1 MPPPPSQPARVWT
14 STSPQTVS
22 AGCGSYRYFASPL
35 PGLIDAIRRLTYPNV
50 ARIANRWQRLLGKDS
65 LFPTTWEGYRRRCE
79 AAEQTTPTPILLNYD
94 SGGFNALHRDIRG
107 SEFFPIQLVVVLS
120 PMNDD
125 SISDGFTGGEFL
137 FCDEPERKKE
147 RPQAHRCRIRRCHP
161 VLHEVSPCSGWWS
174 LGTQAGE
181 ARAESNRIGNATR
194 SGNSVSRIRLN
205 LPSRNVSASQI
216 CAPVAR
222 RVWLVSVLNGVR

>member
-1 MPPPPSQPARVWT
+1 
-14 STSPQTVS
+14 VS

-50 ARIANRWQRLLGKDS
+50 ARIANRWQRLLGKDF

-137 FCDEPERKKE
+137 FCDEPERNKKD
-147 RPQAHRCRIRRCHP
+147 RRHIAAGSGDAILFCTRSRLVRVGGAWGLKP
-161 VLHEVSPCSGWWS
+161 VKHGL
-174 LGTQAGE
+174 
-181 ARAESNRIGNATR
+181 NRIESGTR
-194 SGNSVSRIRLN
+194 LAVGI
-205 LPSRNVSASQI
+205 PYHEYD
-216 CAPVAR
+216 
-222 RVWLVSVLNGVR
+222 